1 MYKID
6 KTTKPNV
13 EEAKAK
19 EKFMKGKT
27 YAYKLYKGGLLNI
40 LVRQGK
46 CRVLER
52 KYIEDFKCDVFRV
65 IDLDTNERFY
75 TNQYAIKLSEVKQN
89 EM

>member
-1 MYKID
+1 M
-6 KTTKPNV
+6 TKV
-13 EEAKAK
+13 VLTKQEIEAKQK

-27 YAYKLYKGGLLNI
+27 YAYKLYKGGLLNE

-52 KYIEDFKCDVFRV
+52 KHVEDFKCDVLKV
-65 IDLDTNERFY
+65 IDLDTRERFY
-75 TNQYAIKLSEVKQN
+75 ANQYAIKLSEVKQN